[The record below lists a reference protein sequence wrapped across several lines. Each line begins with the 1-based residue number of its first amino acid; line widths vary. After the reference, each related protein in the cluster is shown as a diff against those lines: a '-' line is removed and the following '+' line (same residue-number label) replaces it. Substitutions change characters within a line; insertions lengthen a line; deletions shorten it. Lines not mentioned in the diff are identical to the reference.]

1 MKQSFIYRAWRK
13 LSSIGRTK
21 HNNRVRIIWN
31 RQLKKMNKKW
41 LTLISDA
48 EKIYI
53 QNPLICSLMLLEA
66 SKKDDAEYKLP
77 RFGNDSLYR
86 SFNTEKK
93 IISDLTEAEFSS
105 FRDKLV
111 QYLTEYRCLFS
122 NCVKNTTNKK

>member
-1 MKQSFIYRAWRK
+1 MEQTA
-13 LSSIGRTK
+13 
-21 HNNRVRIIWN
+21 
-31 RQLKKMNKKW
+31 KKRKKW

-93 IISDLTEAEFSS
+93 IISDLTETEFSS

-122 NCVKNTTNKK
+122 NCVKNTTNKKMKRWS

>member
-1 MKQSFIYRAWRK
+1 
-13 LSSIGRTK
+13 
-21 HNNRVRIIWN
+21 
-31 RQLKKMNKKW
+31 
-41 LTLISDA
+41 
-48 EKIYI
+48 
-53 QNPLICSLMLLEA
+53 MLLEA

-111 QYLTEYRCLFS
+111 Q
-122 NCVKNTTNKK
+122 